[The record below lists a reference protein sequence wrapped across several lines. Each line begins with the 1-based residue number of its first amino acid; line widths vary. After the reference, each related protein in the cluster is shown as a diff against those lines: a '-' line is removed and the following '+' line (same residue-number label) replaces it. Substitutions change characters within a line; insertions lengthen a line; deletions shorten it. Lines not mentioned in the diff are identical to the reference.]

1 MAFHSCGPRT
11 RPNWTTVARDDPWG
25 GWKPIETAPRD
36 GTAVL
41 VRCGN
46 GLGSSHLASFVDGT
60 WMEQS
65 GAYVL
70 PEEGKGSPTHWNPL
84 ATALERSSSAERGH
98 RMRLG
103 TRKLLRPV
111 ALNCGAADAPSCALA
126 TADHL
131 SCPRRAKRLTSWDCR
146 CVCVF

>member
-46 GLGSSHLASFVDGT
+46 RLGSSHLASFVDGT

-65 GAYVL
+65 GAYLL
-70 PEEGKGSPTHWNPL
+70 PEEGEGSPTHWNPL
-84 ATALERSSSAERGH
+84 PTTLERSSSAERARILLKVAACLILLG
-98 RMRLG
+98 LG
-103 TRKLLRPV
+103 TACGLVLENSFDLLP
-111 ALNCGAADAPSCALA
+111 
-126 TADHL
+126 
-131 SCPRRAKRLTSWDCR
+131 
-146 CVCVF
+146 